1 MVQIYCRSAHK
12 NRSRLCDECRELLDY
27 AGRCLDRCPFQA
39 CKTTCAN
46 CKVHCY
52 KPSMREKIKG
62 VMRYA
67 GPRMMYRHPVLAV
80 LHVFDGLRKDPLSPT
95 VKKT

>member
-1 MVQIYCRSAHK
+1 
-12 NRSRLCDECRELLDY
+12 
-27 AGRCLDRCPFQA
+27 
-39 CKTTCAN
+39 
-46 CKVHCY
+46 
-52 KPSMREKIKG
+52 MREKIKG